1 MGTSQIR
8 AVRTLANP
16 IGGSTEATGRC
27 SVREY
32 AAMVQLPESAI
43 LYSESN
49 VNMDTTA
56 ILTEIGKLPVEDQ
69 IVLVQRVWD
78 AIADSD
84 TPLDLTDTQKAEI
97 SRRSAELDANPD
109 LAIPWDDVKRSLNER
124 CRR

>member
-1 MGTSQIR
+1 
-8 AVRTLANP
+8 
-16 IGGSTEATGRC
+16 
-27 SVREY
+27 VREY

-43 LYSESN
+43 LDSESN

-69 IVLVQRVWD
+69 IVLVQQVWD

-84 TPLDLTDTQKAEI
+84 TPLDLTDAQKAEI

-109 LAIPWDDVKRSLNER
+109 HRKNDR
-124 CRR
+124 